1 MNFDEQD
8 YRIWKN
14 ENFVIESTITISL
27 WDEILINDFHEKIN
41 KVLDEIYSRIGLI
54 SNNTKSL
61 ISISFSNDKNVIDL
75 NNRFR
80 KKKSATNVLTFP
92 SNYKIN
98 NTLFIGDIIFSIETI
113 SREAKRDNKSI
124 NNHLIHLFIHGVL
137 HLLGYDHRTEEEAKK
152 MENLEIQILEK
163 LKIDNPYKWINYIRN
178 IKIKAMKINLPSF
191 FKKTKDITDKN
202 LDQELEQFVAKRIN
216 ADDSNGKALSHEN
229 ELLKNLAG
237 LRGIT
242 ASDVM
247 VPRVDIVS
255 VAMSDDFD
263 KIVKQ
268 LIKTNHSRV
277 PVRNESLDDIVGI
290 LHIKDVLANLFLKEK
305 QDFKTLLK
313 KPIFVSP
320 SISLLDLLYEMR
332 VKRRHLALVV
342 DEYGGTDGL
351 VTIEDLVEELVGD
364 IEDEHDLS
372 SECRLEKMK
381 DGSIIV
387 EARITVDLLE
397 GLLSSIR
404 KEDLNDEIETLG
416 GFIISITGR
425 VPVKGEVIRYS
436 PSGLKFE
443 ILEADPR
450 KVILVKIIGLKNSS
464 TLKRLTL

>member
-1 MNFDEQD
+1 
-8 YRIWKN
+8 
-14 ENFVIESTITISL
+14 
-27 WDEILINDFHEKIN
+27 
-41 KVLDEIYSRIGLI
+41 
-54 SNNTKSL
+54 
-61 ISISFSNDKNVIDL
+61 
-75 NNRFR
+75 
-80 KKKSATNVLTFP
+80 
-92 SNYKIN
+92 
-98 NTLFIGDIIFSIETI
+98 
-113 SREAKRDNKSI
+113 
-124 NNHLIHLFIHGVL
+124 
-137 HLLGYDHRTEEEAKK
+137 
-152 MENLEIQILEK
+152 
-163 LKIDNPYKWINYIRN
+163 
-178 IKIKAMKINLPSF
+178 MKINFPSF
-191 FKKTKDITDKN
+191 FKKTRDITDKN

-263 KIVKQ
+263 EIVKQ

-290 LHIKDVLANLFLKEK
+290 IHIKDVLANLFLKEK
-305 QDFKTLLK
+305 QEIKTLLK

-342 DEYGGTDGL
+342 DEYGGIDGL
-351 VTIEDLVEELVGD
+351 VTIEDLVEELVGE

-372 SECRLEKMK
+372 SECRLEKME

-387 EARITVDLLE
+387 EARITVNLLE
-397 GLLSSIR
+397 GLLSSIK

-450 KVILVKIIGLKNSS
+450 KVILVKIIGLKHSS
-464 TLKRLTL
+464 SVKRLTL

>member
-1 MNFDEQD
+1 
-8 YRIWKN
+8 
-14 ENFVIESTITISL
+14 
-27 WDEILINDFHEKIN
+27 
-41 KVLDEIYSRIGLI
+41 
-54 SNNTKSL
+54 
-61 ISISFSNDKNVIDL
+61 
-75 NNRFR
+75 
-80 KKKSATNVLTFP
+80 
-92 SNYKIN
+92 
-98 NTLFIGDIIFSIETI
+98 
-113 SREAKRDNKSI
+113 
-124 NNHLIHLFIHGVL
+124 
-137 HLLGYDHRTEEEAKK
+137 
-152 MENLEIQILEK
+152 
-163 LKIDNPYKWINYIRN
+163 
-178 IKIKAMKINLPSF
+178 MKINFPSF
-191 FKKTKDITDKN
+191 FKKTRANTDKN

-255 VAMSDDFD
+255 VAMSDNFD
-263 KIVKQ
+263 EIVKQ

-277 PVRNESLDDIVGI
+277 PVRNENLDDIVGI
-290 LHIKDVLANLFLKEK
+290 IHIKDVLANLFLKEK
-305 QDFKTLLK
+305 QEIKTLLK

-342 DEYGGTDGL
+342 DEYGGIDGL
-351 VTIEDLVEELVGD
+351 VTIEDLVEELVGE

-372 SECRLEKMK
+372 SECRLEKLK

-387 EARITVDLLE
+387 EARITVNLLE
-397 GLLSSIR
+397 GLLSSIK

-450 KVILVKIIGLKNSS
+450 KVILVKIIGLKYSS
-464 TLKRLTL
+464 SVKRLTL